1 MVERLEANADILSF
15 HYLHRC
21 ERANGPTKVHK
32 KERPALSAPGF
43 PERATFHEF
52 VVEAANGGDSSS
64 CERAYTGES
73 PVWQPLNP
81 ADLKMTEYDTATRA
95 RRTVSTLS

>member
-1 MVERLEANADILSF
+1 MRKSQWTVSDPQKRKAS
-15 HYLHRC
+15 
-21 ERANGPTKVHK
+21 
-32 KERPALSAPGF
+32 PAGAGF

-73 PVWQPLNP
+73 PVWHPLNP